1 MTGIGRS
8 IRAKKLTP
16 RFMGPY
22 EILER
27 VGPVV
32 YMIALPPQ
40 LANVHNVF
48 HVSQLKKYHPD
59 PSHIIE
65 PEEIEIW
72 ENMTHNVEPERIVD
86 ARDKQLRNKT
96 MRLVKVVWRGMTP
109 GDATWET
116 EENMKHEHPYLFVSV
131 CV

>member
-1 MTGIGRS
+1 MTGTGRS

-22 EILER
+22 EILEKVGLVAYR
-27 VGPVV
+27 V
-32 YMIALPPQ
+32 ALPPL

-48 HVSQLKKYHPD
+48 HVSKLKKYHPD

-65 PEEIEIW
+65 LEEIELR
-72 ENMTHNVEPERIVD
+72 ENMTYKAKPERIIDV
-86 ARDKQLRNKT
+86 RDKQLRNKT
-96 MRLVKVVWRGMTP
+96 IRLVKVIWRGMPP

-116 EENMKHEHPYLFVSV
+116 EEKMK
-131 CV
+131 